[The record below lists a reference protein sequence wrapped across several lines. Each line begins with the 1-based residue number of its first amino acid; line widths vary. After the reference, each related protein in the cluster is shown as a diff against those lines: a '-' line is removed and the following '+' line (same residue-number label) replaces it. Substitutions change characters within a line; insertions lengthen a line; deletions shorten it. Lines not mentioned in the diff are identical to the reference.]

1 MRMDSPTRRFR
12 GRFATTF
19 RFNTKMWEPFLFYL
33 SNYHPKKS
41 KSTDKGTIIDFFPR
55 IMLTSNRKYGQYF
68 LIPMVCGR
76 DGREMNNRFFIAP
89 VLAALILFGLF
100 KVFHRPQALPDHT
113 KTETSAE
120 SPQEIRG
127 VVHPGETM
135 SDIFKKYGLH
145 SQDLF
150 HLKEASTG
158 VHRLGKITTG
168 KPYRIELG
176 PDNSVLSLTY
186 QINDDVLLNITR
198 GNSEFRAEKIAI
210 PYETKTS
217 KVGGTIENNLYD
229 SLGNGGESG
238 ILAYALSDIFSWD
251 IDFTTDLRNGDTFK
265 IVVEEQ
271 WLDGRFKRYGN
282 ILAAEFTNDG
292 KVYRAFRYEGPD
304 GRAGYFDE
312 EGNSLQR
319 SFLKAPLSYRR
330 ISSGFTYS
338 RMHPILKIRRPH
350 LGVDYVAPRGT
361 PVSALGDGTIQF
373 AGYKGAN
380 GNLVILRHPK
390 GFTTYYGHLH
400 KIRRGI
406 RRGARVA
413 QGDVIGYV
421 GSTGRATGPHLD
433 FRMKKGYRFINPL
446 RVDVPRSN
454 GIPKNL
460 LADYDKIRQERGLEL
475 ASIVPSPQKTEPESK
490 AHTVAYAR

>member
-1 MRMDSPTRRFR
+1 MIKR
-12 GRFATTF
+12 
-19 RFNTKMWEPFLFYL
+19 L
-33 SNYHPKKS
+33 
-41 KSTDKGTIIDFFPR
+41 
-55 IMLTSNRKYGQYF
+55 
-68 LIPMVCGR
+68 V
-76 DGREMNNRFFIAP
+76 IAL
-89 VLAALILFGLF
+89 VLAVLILFSLF
-100 KVFHRPQALPDHT
+100 KIFHRPQELPGHAQ
-113 KTETSAE
+113 TETPGE
-120 SPQEIRG
+120 SSREIRD
-127 VVHPGETM
+127 VVKPGETM
-135 SDIFKKYGLH
+135 SDIFKKYGLN
-145 SQDLF
+145 SQELF
-150 HLKEASTG
+150 HLKEASAG

-186 QINDDVLLNITR
+186 QISDDVLLNITHADP
-198 GNSEFRAEKIAI
+198 GFRAEKITI

-217 KVGGTIENNLYD
+217 KIGGTIENSLYD
-229 SLGNGGESG
+229 ALGNGGESG
-238 ILAYALSDIFSWD
+238 LLAYALSDILSWD

-265 IVVEEQ
+265 MVVEEQ

-282 ILAAEFTNDG
+282 ILAAEFTNNG

-312 EGNSLQR
+312 EGKSLQR

-350 LGVDYVAPRGT
+350 LGIDYVAPRGT
-361 PVSALGDGTIQF
+361 PVSALGDGTVQF

-400 KIRRGI
+400 RIRKGI

-413 QGDVIGYV
+413 QGDIIGYV

-433 FRMKKGYRFINPL
+433 FRMRKGSRFINPL
-446 RVDVPRSN
+446 RVDVPRSA

-475 ASIVPSPQKTEPESK
+475 ASIVPSPQKPEPESK
-490 AHTVAYAR
+490 TQTLASRR